1 MTRHLLLATLLST
14 TIAGAA
20 FAATVDP
27 ADTLAENQSFSFWL
41 LDATATLDP
50 QLIES
55 VEDSDVARQLFE
67 GLYTEADN
75 GDLIPAGALDYTVS
89 DDKLTYTFHLR
100 PESKWSNGDP
110 VTAGDYVYAWQ
121 RLADPATASSYAWY
135 AELAQIENAT
145 AVIAGEKPV
154 TDLGVKAVDD
164 LTLEVKLSPAL
175 ALFREDDGAFARCC
189 RSTRPPSTPSGRNGP
204 IRAIWSATGP
214 MC

>member
-27 ADTLAENQSFSFWL
+27 ADTLAVNQSFSFWL

-67 GLYTEADN
+67 GLYVEADN
-75 GDLIPAGALDYTVS
+75 GDLVPAGALDYTVS
-89 DDKLTYTFHLR
+89 EDQLTYTFKLR
-100 PESKWSNGDP
+100 PEAKWSNGDP
-110 VTAGDYVYAWQ
+110 VTANDYVYAWQ

-154 TDLGVKAVDD
+154 TDLGVKAVHAYFT
-164 LTLEVKLSPAL
+164 LTTL
-175 ALFREDDGAFARCC
+175 
-189 RSTRPPSTPSGRNGP
+189 
-204 IRAIWSATGP
+204 I
-214 MC
+214 